1 MSIEKHGVTELL
13 NLTTLEWQNTVSFP
27 GGWYH
32 SGAALYFNGAFFVT
46 GGVHA
51 KFENYGN
58 IQKFVVNTGKWE
70 TLKTGVNPSSTKPQ
84 KSVNLRLKTP
94 RYKQSMLLI
103 GTKLGIIS
111 IFYCIFEIFIS
122 YVNSLTY
129 CRCTLLEGKIAM
141 LPKILHKRNIVS
153 STKVSLLENVNS

>member
-1 MSIEKHGVTELL
+1 ML
-13 NLTTLEWQNTVSFP
+13 NLTTLEWQNTVPFP

-51 KFENYGN
+51 KYENYGT

-70 TLKTGVNPSSTKPQ
+70 TMKTGVNPSSTKPQ

-111 IFYCIFEIFIS
+111 IFYCIFEIFS
-122 YVNSLTY
+122 YVDSLTY

-141 LPKILHKRNIVS
+141 LPKTLHQRNFVS
-153 STKVSLLENVNS
+153 LTKVNLLENVKS